1 MRGLWIGPYVTDV
14 FGGDAGIASL
24 WMGCAMIAGTFAYGP
39 LDRILGTRKWVALVG
54 GNAMACL
61 ICFLLGLGV
70 AQGYWSAVAL
80 FAAAGFF
87 GVSFPLLMAH
97 GRAFIPAHLVGRGV
111 TLMNLFGIGGVGLW
125 QVISGR
131 MHASL
136 APSASNVADPYQMIF
151 LFFAIMLAIGVAIYA
166 FSEDRID

>member
-24 WMGCAMIAGTFAYGP
+24 WMGVAMIAGTFCYGP
-39 LDRILGTRKWVALVG
+39 LDRILGTRKGVALL

-61 ICFLLGLGV
+61 FCLLLGLGV
-70 AQGYWSAVAL
+70 AQGYWSAVML

-131 MHASL
+131 MHANL
-136 APSASNVADPYQMIF
+136 APNADKVADPYQAIF
-151 LFFAIMLAIGVAIYA
+151 LFFTAMLAIGVAIYA
-166 FSEDRID
+166 FSEDRLD